1 MLLFRR
7 SSPTAMKR
15 QFVTFTLLMVC
26 LAVMA
31 TAAPTVQ
38 EQEKKTENNNDLGA
52 KEKRSK
58 EKLVF
63 GNQQNKPSSTTDNFP
78 KIQNSED
85 SESPDGENGSSSHTE
100 DKTGKYPAGD
110 ESLHGKEQDKKQGL
124 NKNLDV
130 FGYMDTPSVLSVTN
144 PYRGE
149 PYGSE
154 SDGAT
159 GSLSATD
166 IYDDYSQYRP
176 YDYSDAIY
184 RRKRSYMRK
193 RNLKN
198 NMDEMLNAARRFPR
212 RAMRLKRHADVEQIL
227 KWLNALSQEKQYE
240 GHLRQDVPYQDR
252 RPFPINDVQNT
263 EMMLPPDGVPLPTL
277 YSNNYPTEEEN
288 AESEVMWRN
297 PYREIMRRSFSYPT
311 DYRYFVLP
319 SQKRSPQMPRLD
331 DNGQWG
337 QIIQRHQL
345 YNTDNAED
353 LERLYTLASL
363 LLDDGSDG
371 ENDYRR
377 YAPE

>member
-100 DKTGKYPAGD
+100 DKTGKYP
-110 ESLHGKEQDKKQGL
+110 
-124 NKNLDV
+124 
-130 FGYMDTPSVLSVTN
+130 
-144 PYRGE
+144 
-149 PYGSE
+149 
-154 SDGAT
+154 
-159 GSLSATD
+159 
-166 IYDDYSQYRP
+166 DDYSQYRP

>member
-1 MLLFRR
+1 
-7 SSPTAMKR
+7 MKP
-15 QFVTFTLLMVC
+15 QFFIFTLLMLC
-26 LAVMA
+26 LVGMA

-38 EQEKKTENNNDLGA
+38 DQEEKAENNNDLEP
-52 KEKRSK
+52 KEKRSE
-58 EKLVF
+58 EKLVY
-63 GNQQNKPSSTTDNFP
+63 GNQQNKPPATTDNFP
-78 KIQNSED
+78 KIQNTED
-85 SESPDGENGSSSHTE
+85 SESPDGENGSSSRTE
-100 DKTGKYPAGD
+100 GKTDKYPVGD
-110 ESLHGKEQDKKQGL
+110 ESLHGKEQDKKQDS

-144 PYRGE
+144 PYGGE
-149 PYGSE
+149 PYGPE
-154 SDGAT
+154 SDGST
-159 GSLSATD
+159 GSLSGTD

-212 RAMRLKRHADVEQIL
+212 RAMRSKRHTDVEQIL

-240 GHLRQDVPYQDR
+240 QVPYQDR

-263 EMMLPPDGVPLPTL
+263 EMMLPPEGVPLPTL
-277 YSNNYPTEEEN
+277 YSNNYAYNSPTEEEN
-288 AESEVMWRN
+288 VESEGMWRN
-297 PYREIMRRSFSYPT
+297 PYKDIMRRSYLYPT

-319 SQKRSPQMPRLD
+319 SQKRSPPTPRLD

-345 YNTDNAED
+345 YDTDNAED
-353 LERLYTLASL
+353 LERLYALASL
-363 LLDDGSDG
+363 LSDEGSDR
-371 ENDYRR
+371 EYSYRGN
-377 YAPE
+377 AHE